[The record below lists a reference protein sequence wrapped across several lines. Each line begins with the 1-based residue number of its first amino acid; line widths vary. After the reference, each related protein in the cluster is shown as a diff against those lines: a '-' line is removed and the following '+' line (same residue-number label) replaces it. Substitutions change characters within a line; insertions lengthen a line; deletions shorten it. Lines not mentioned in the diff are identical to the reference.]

1 MSIEEALVHN
11 ILYYHLW
18 RVEKILNDKSFGG
31 EALMELSKTSHRK
44 QRNTL
49 EGGLDRVVFVAEL
62 ELPKILVPWLPQN
75 S

>member
-31 EALMELSKTSHRK
+31 EALMELSKTIVIGNGEILCK
-44 QRNTL
+44 
-49 EGGLDRVVFVAEL
+49 VV
-62 ELPKILVPWLPQN
+62 
-75 S
+75 

>member
-31 EALMELSKTSHRK
+31 EVLMELSKTIVIGNR
-44 QRNTL
+44 
-49 EGGLDRVVFVAEL
+49 E
-62 ELPKILVPWLPQN
+62 IL
-75 S
+75 